1 MRLIALSLA
10 TCALTSFGLMALFIY
25 ALHVPTRTAALVEGP
40 SALRAPIEVSERRTD
55 WPDRW
60 AATNLRTV
68 STIK

>member
-10 TCALTSFGLMALFIY
+10 TCAITSFALMALFIY

-40 SALRAPIEVSERRTD
+40 SAVKAPIEVPERTD

-60 AATNLRTV
+60 AATHLRT
-68 STIK
+68 IK